1 MAGFSEFVPGGDTH
15 HLVALR
21 EDCDSRAAAPEAQF
35 AFDVAVSWKYGNGR
49 FSQTGTFSAFL
60 MCARLLLFCFQC
72 FLGNASLS
80 SQAFA
85 EAAPD
90 STPAL
95 PQIEEKG
102 TKTAGVGSSVA
113 RSDRSVPQAR
123 LATTSPSGGHTA
135 PICSSC
141 AAVHVCVESGR
152 PTPPS
157 ISAFRCPR
165 IRSSKSA
172 QSCKK

>member
-1 MAGFSEFVPGGDTH
+1 M
-15 HLVALR
+15 LNL
-21 EDCDSRAAAPEAQF
+21 AP
-35 AFDVAVSWKYGNGR
+35 
-49 FSQTGTFSAFL
+49 
-60 MCARLLLFCFQC
+60 
-72 FLGNASLS
+72 
-80 SQAFA
+80 QAFA

-123 LATTSPSGGHTA
+123 LAMTSPAGTHC

-141 AAVHVCVESGR
+141 AAVHVCVESRAPHAAQHLSFQVSSNSLIQICPELQEMTLFGGCQHALAGRGTGPPELR
-152 PTPPS
+152 PTW
-157 ISAFRCPR
+157 R
-165 IRSSKSA
+165 
-172 QSCKK
+172 